1 MRILVLAAAGMV
13 ASPALAQASPDVFNG
28 PFAGVQA
35 GWQQDRQTL
44 EIQAGGFT
52 TRGTESSSGLLY
64 GGQVGYDFRL
74 ASPLVFGIEASLT
87 GRTGSRILD
96 DGVNSFRLTQGR
108 TIGTSARLGVLV
120 GRDSLFYG
128 RLGYANAQF
137 RLREGALSATENRD
151 GYTLGLGYEQAFAR
165 NVSARV
171 EYGYSDFGRDR
182 LPALAAGSELQYR
195 RHALTTGVNV
205 RF

>member
-1 MRILVLAAAGMV
+1 MRILVLAAAGLV
-13 ASPALAQASPDVFNG
+13 TAPVLAQASPDVFNG
-28 PFAGVQA
+28 PYAGIQA

-52 TRGTESSSGLLY
+52 TRGSETGSGLLY
-64 GGQVGYDFRL
+64 GGQIGYDFRL
-74 ASPLVFGIEASLT
+74 ASPLVFGIEASLI

-96 DGVNSFRLTQGR
+96 DGVNSFRLSQGR

-137 RLREGALSATENRD
+137 RLRDGNFMATENRD
-151 GYTLGLGYEQAFAR
+151 GYTLGVGYEQAISR

-171 EYGYSDFGRDR
+171 EYGYSNFGRDR
-182 LPALAAGSELQYR
+182 LPALAPGSELQYR
-195 RHALTTGVNV
+195 RHALATGVNF